1 MKRAR
6 GLLPDAHTALIIED
20 HADVAEMLI
29 DWVRSMGHGYI
40 HCETLEE
47 VLVAVE
53 AGDFC
58 YALVDAQF
66 PPELGA
72 RPSVGAIEAAMAAL
86 RKLDGRRNE
95 NDKHLLPIAVATGYS
110 EKHKFV
116 SRMYAIGADMFV
128 AKPFDEGLD
137 VLLAPML
144 DLLKGAGHEKHEAC
158 VSSWAGRTRAGAG
171 ASAAAVAKEATAR
184 AGAAAG
190 ANAGEVATAA
200 AGAGAP
206 AAEVAT
212 VGAGAEAAAGARRG
226 KVSARGAAQR
236 TVGAA
241 EKADAAEVRLVV
253 DGRTVK
259 ARTVVTVNGKDCELQ
274 PARFNCLLRLMVAH
288 CRKPGTPVD
297 AKTAGLLNNPELT
310 TRIRES
316 LAPGLPPDFEIIEAS
331 GMKTFKLNPV
341 VIVEVDWEALE
352 RHHDPAV
359 VKIAQEERGRLER
372 R

>member
-1 MKRAR
+1 MKRVR
-6 GLLPDAHTALIIED
+6 GLLPEAHNALVIED
-20 HADVAEMLI
+20 DAAVAEMLI

-58 YALVDAQF
+58 YAIVDAQF

-86 RKLDGRRNE
+86 RRLDGRRGA

-137 VLLAPML
+137 VLLSPML
-144 DLLKGAGHEKHEAC
+144 DLLRVAGHERHEAC
-158 VSSWAGRTRAGAG
+158 VASWATRAG
-171 ASAAAVAKEATAR
+171 R
-184 AGAAAG
+184 
-190 ANAGEVATAA
+190 
-200 AGAGAP
+200 
-206 AAEVAT
+206 
-212 VGAGAEAAAGARRG
+212 VG
-226 KVSARGAAQR
+226 ARGA
-236 TVGAA
+236 TVAGAA

-259 ARTVVTVNGKDCELQ
+259 ARTVVTVNGKDCALQ
-274 PARFNCLLRLMVAH
+274 PARFRCLLSLMVAH
-288 CRKPGTPVD
+288 CLKPGTAVD
-297 AKTAGLLNNPELT
+297 AKKAGLVHNPELT

-316 LAPGLPPDFEIIEAS
+316 LAPALPPGFEIIEAS
-331 GMKTFKLNPV
+331 GMRTFMLNPT

-359 VKIAQEERGRLER
+359 VKIAQEERSRLTR